1 MLALSSIQTP
11 NTDGGREGLMAYL
24 SYYRK
29 YRPQTFEEV
38 VGQEHITRTLQN
50 AVRLNRLAH
59 AYLFSGPR
67 GTGKTTTARIL
78 AKSLNCEKGPTPNP
92 CGQCPMCQRIT
103 SGYALDIME
112 IDGASN
118 RRIDEIREL
127 RDKIKFVPTEGR
139 FKVYIIDEVHML
151 TDPAFN
157 ALLKT
162 LEEPPAQVIFVLA
175 TTQPHKLPATI
186 LSRCQRFDFKRIS
199 IQDMID
205 RLGLV
210 AEKEGL
216 KVSLDSLTL
225 IARSAQGSMRD
236 SLSIL
241 DQIVSYTGEK
251 IELEDVIVTLGMVDT
266 VTLFNLV
273 EVIADKNCTKALELV
288 DQLVGEGKDL
298 RQVCKDLI
306 EYFRNLLLVK
316 VCENVEELVVGTKE
330 FKKQLYQ
337 QAESFSSSELLKIIS
352 ALAETESSMRWE
364 PQERLLLEVALI
376 RLTSK
381 EEGAKE
387 RVSEERMAESRGDS
401 LESLKQSRTKV
412 LPIPD
417 QQAEE
422 LSLERV
428 QRDWSK
434 VLEGVKAKRMSAFPL
449 LVEGKPIKLE
459 GGVLTLGFKKESSFH
474 KEHLQSRENKGIVE
488 EVLANIFQEGIKI
501 ACVSSDEEQKE
512 EGEPPAKVDL
522 EESPLVEKTLSLFE
536 GSKIVGN
543 RQF

>member
-1 MLALSSIQTP
+1 
-11 NTDGGREGLMAYL
+11 
-24 SYYRK
+24 
-29 YRPQTFEEV
+29 
-38 VGQEHITRTLQN
+38 
-50 AVRLNRLAH
+50 
-59 AYLFSGPR
+59 
-67 GTGKTTTARIL
+67 
-78 AKSLNCEKGPTPNP
+78 
-92 CGQCPMCQRIT
+92 
-103 SGYALDIME
+103 
-112 IDGASN
+112 
-118 RRIDEIREL
+118 
-127 RDKIKFVPTEGR
+127 
-139 FKVYIIDEVHML
+139 ML
-151 TDPAFN
+151 TEPAFN

-199 IQDMID
+199 VQDMID
-205 RLGLV
+205 RLNLV
-210 AEKEGL
+210 AEEEGL

-273 EVIADKNCTKALELV
+273 EVTADKNCTKALELI

-330 FKKQLYQ
+330 FKRQLYQ
-337 QAESFSSSELLKIIS
+337 QAESFSSPELLKIIS

-364 PQERLLLEVALI
+364 PQARLLLEVALI

-387 RVSEERMAESRGDS
+387 RVSEEQVTDTRFQMPDVRGKMSEEREDVESKKLKAESRDS
-401 LESLKQSRTKV
+401 Q

-422 LSLERV
+422 MSLERV

-434 VLEGVKAKRMSAFPL
+434 VLEGVKAKRMSTFPL
-449 LVEGKPIKLE
+449 LAEGKPIKLE

-501 ACVSSDEEQKE
+501 TCVSSEKPQEEEREK
-512 EGEPPAKVDL
+512 EPPL
-522 EESPLVEKTLSLFE
+522 EAGLERSSLVQKTLSLFE
-536 GSKIVGN
+536 GSKIVEEG
-543 RQF
+543 